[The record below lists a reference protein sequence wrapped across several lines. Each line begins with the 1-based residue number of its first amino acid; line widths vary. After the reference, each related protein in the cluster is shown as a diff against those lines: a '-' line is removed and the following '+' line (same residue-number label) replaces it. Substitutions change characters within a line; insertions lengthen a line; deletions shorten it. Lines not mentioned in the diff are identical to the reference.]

1 MEFHVVILCGLGK
14 QLTPFSQVRST
25 GIPKAVLPIANKP
38 MVEYVLR
45 WCELGFFPKVTI
57 VTDSDSEQV
66 IKQAL
71 VDHKKWVEEQ
81 KQSLTGEQAQ
91 PEAESVMDIDILSL
105 NADTSGEVLYH
116 IYKNNIIGAYKH
128 FLLLPCDFVTDLPPQ
143 VLIEAYRN
151 REESDIGIS
160 VHYRNLLDIEDK
172 KHKIFP
178 IEYTIF
184 LELNDGQ
191 CQLLDLYS
199 SADIEFQ
206 QALKIRTQMCWR
218 YPNSSISM
226 SLMNSSIFFG
236 STVEIFNIFDTM
248 QEKSTEQ
255 YFASRPISKIVR
267 DLARRS
273 WKHSQPKETIGFMLV
288 PDQATFFRT
297 TNTHV
302 LMEANRY
309 FMKLQAQEKGTS
321 GAQQNK
327 DKLAATVG
335 LDSLVGEGTTLDE
348 RTHVKRTVVGNDCVI
363 GKRVKLTGCLLL
375 NNVTIEDDVQLEN
388 CIVGHDVRIQ
398 TKLKL
403 VHCNVESTHDVVK
416 GTQAKNETLHC
427 LSLEGLI
434 EGDESAIES
443 DSDDDDDDD
452 ESSYDEYDGEFDDN
466 DDGLFG
472 Y

>member
-1 MEFHVVILCGLGK
+1 MILCGLGK

-57 VTDSDSEQV
+57 VTDPDSEEL
-66 IKQAL
+66 IKETL
-71 VDHKKWVEEQ
+71 VEHKSWVEEH
-81 KQSLTGEQAQ
+81 KQTLTGDQVLA
-91 PEAESVMDIDILSL
+91 EAEGVMNIDILSL
-105 NADTSGEVLYH
+105 EAETSGEVLYH
-116 IYKNNIIGAYKH
+116 LYKKNIVGSYKH

-151 REESDIGIS
+151 REESDIGIA
-160 VHYRNLLDIEDK
+160 VHYRNQLDIEDK

-178 IEYTIF
+178 IEYTIY

-199 SADIEFQ
+199 AADIEFQ

-218 YPNSSISM
+218 YPNSSIST
-226 SLMNSSIFFG
+226 SLLNSSIFFG
-236 STVEIFNIFDTM
+236 STAEIFSIFNTW

-255 YFASRPISKIVR
+255 YFASRPMSKIIR

-273 WKHSQPKETIGFMLV
+273 WKHAHPKETIGFV
-288 PDQATFFRT
+288 VIPEQATFFRT

-309 FMKLQAQEKGTS
+309 FMKLQAQEKGTA
-321 GAQQNK
+321 GAQQTK
-327 DKLAATVG
+327 DKLAATIG
-335 LDSLVGEGTTLDE
+335 LDSLVGEGTTLGE
-348 RTHVKRTVVGNDCVI
+348 RTHVKRTVVGKNCTV

-388 CIVGHDVRIQ
+388 CIIGHDVRIQ

-434 EGDESAIES
+434 EGDESAVESES
-443 DSDDDDDDD
+443 DEEDDG

-466 DDGLFG
+466 EDGLFG